1 MSIFSIVPNPEA
13 DPSPTLETTNPH
25 SQRHKEFDNTRLF
38 KRLADKHTPKPYWKA
53 YRGIHNAVSGVSL
66 LFNALSALTASALV
80 YFFILGLT
88 SSPLAAGVL
97 TITLLG
103 ALEYMKRET
112 AAKLFH
118 GWLQFKTAAP
128 GMIAAVLSLSA
139 ISTAASYF
147 GAEATVKN
155 FTAPPEI
162 AAADITDIEGRM
174 AQIDEQ
180 IASAQ
185 KNQWRG
191 IMTPRAQKTVELLTA
206 ERGRLQEEALRRQ
219 ERADMQADEI
229 MTEHESEMEI
239 NSGAFALFTLISEI
253 SLILC
258 LFYMQY
264 YDFRSYSEYAM
275 AKKGES
281 ATGRGTEQ
289 NYRNAPGYDYGGGGN
304 ARNGTERAGTHNKIG
319 FEYGK
324 RTERTNETK
333 QRTCTHCGTPYV
345 YGHARQRFCSDQCR
359 ITNWKQLN
367 GKDVTHF

>member
-1 MSIFSIVPNPEA
+1 MSIFSIFPNPEA
-13 DPSPTLETTNPH
+13 DPAPTLETTNPH
-25 SQRHKEFDNTRLF
+25 SRNHKEFDNTRLF

-53 YRGIHNAVSGVSL
+53 YRGIYNTVSGVSM

-97 TITLLG
+97 TITLLA

-112 AAKLFH
+112 AGKLFH
-118 GWLQFKTAAP
+118 GWLQFKTASP
-128 GMIAAVLSLSA
+128 GMIAAVICLSA

-155 FTAPPEI
+155 FTAPPEV
-162 AAADITDIEGRM
+162 AAAEISDIEGRM

-180 IASAQ
+180 IAAAQ

-191 IMTPRAQKTVELLTA
+191 VMTPRAQKTVELLTA
-206 ERGRLQEEALRRQ
+206 ERGKLQEEALRRQ
-219 ERADMQADEI
+219 ERADMIADE
-229 MTEHESEMEI
+229 TLAEHEETTEI

-253 SLILC
+253 ALILS

-275 AKKGES
+275 AKRGES
-281 ATGRGTEQ
+281 ATGRGTE
-289 NYRNAPGYDYGGGGN
+289 RTPPGYDYGMNGN
-304 ARNGTERAGTHNKIG
+304 ARNASERAGTHNKIG
-319 FEYGK
+319 FQYGN
-324 RTERTNETK
+324 RTNETK
-333 QRTCTHCGTPYV
+333 ERTCEHCGTPYI

-359 ITNWKQLN
+359 ITNWKQAN
-367 GKDVTHF
+367 GREVTHF